1 MQIKRMKLDKLRPA
15 AYNPRIALKP
25 GDPEFERLKNSIET
39 FGNVEP
45 IVWNKRTGNVVGGH
59 QRLAVL
65 KELGEKETD
74 VSIVD
79 LTAEDEKLL
88 NIALNKIKGEWDYDR
103 LTDLL
108 KQFEPD
114 EAKLSGFSPQEI
126 AILCADANAAAQAAI
141 EEVAPVEDYDDGDDF
156 DGHANTGTGAGAGN
170 GSGVYDFDGAS
181 WVVSLVFPDIV
192 TATDWLIAHGYDA
205 ARPGTRSTVI
215 RVE

>member
-25 GDPEFERLKNSIET
+25 GDPEFERLKSSIET

-74 VSIVD
+74 VSVVD

-114 EAKLSGFSPQEI
+114 EVKLSGFSAQEI

-141 EEVAPVEDYDDGDDF
+141 EEVAPVEDYDEDESDQ
-156 DGHANTGTGAGAGN
+156 GTSAGAGN
-170 GSGVYDFDGAS
+170 GFGVYDFDGAS
-181 WVVSLVFPDIV
+181 WVVSLVFPDPV
-192 TATDWLIAHGYDA
+192 TASDWLTAHGYDA